1 MASMLRLGS
10 RTSVTPPTS
19 PRRCRVYGTKSLVHP
34 TTPGLAAT
42 PAAPMNRSPSHWAPG
57 DPIRFAS
64 DRAPSARPSV
74 SSTSPKTTTNASGPD
89 RAGADRGREWQ
100 PGQPIRFGSQPS
112 KVRNAMPDREAGMS
126 PVKKQSR
133 LSEASVNAEL
143 GARRSPGTPA
153 SSLSWVPRT
162 WAATKRPS
170 SAPAPSPPPYSG
182 SSDPSSIETIRA
194 TSSVGPS
201 RISKAELDLLVDGID
216 FDDDFADFME
226 TEVSPQPKP
235 SAAPSTL
242 PRRKVLTDDELEALV
257 SGIDF
262 SEDLETDEA
271 PDAAAVPS
279 PPRHCPST
287 ALNNGA
293 GLEKSSTAPSP
304 SPRSETPDENDDSR
318 TSSLLDLM
326 NSPTAIRTGDES
338 ASLSPTPRSR
348 SRSRSAV
355 VEVIDLDS
363 SYEDLD
369 EPDQFTRSAV
379 VATPATLDL
388 ADSSDGEVEIVSR
401 GRRPAADPVG
411 GKNDAPP
418 LPSPA
423 VPGFFARPEGLA
435 PPGSA
440 STSVATKIAT
450 NVKSS
455 AVAATPREAARLKKT
470 AKAGED
476 AQRQA
481 DFRRRWPRTFSYKK
495 WHKDVRVV
503 YTANEIV
510 VERELRAMS
519 GPLGFDLEW
528 DSYSG
533 YRTQGKTALA
543 QVSDENTVLLVH
555 VAKMKRFPPAL
566 QGLVED
572 PHRIKLGVQIAGDG
586 NKLKRDFG
594 FEPRGLLDLNACV
607 HHYDPSRYH
616 GRQRRGLIG
625 LQEMTGIY
633 LDHFLPKEHAVRTS
647 RWSAVLGQEQKDYAA
662 NDVYA
667 TVQIV
672 RQIQALADVP
682 SERAETDLAALSR
695 RAFSPW
701 TGFGPSTGARP
712 TAARSTKA
720 AATTA
725 AVTHDDKST
734 APTSPDQILSP
745 RRFQAFSLFHRQELS
760 LADVTARM
768 SETKTVKPVTVVW
781 NLLSAFAALEEHRID
796 IAWDVD
802 RLVAAMDDI
811 GDWPER
817 MVAEHGKLAAKLRTS
832 S

>member
-1 MASMLRLGS
+1 M
-10 RTSVTPPTS
+10 
-19 PRRCRVYGTKSLVHP
+19 
-34 TTPGLAAT
+34 
-42 PAAPMNRSPSHWAPG
+42 
-57 DPIRFAS
+57 
-64 DRAPSARPSV
+64 
-74 SSTSPKTTTNASGPD
+74 
-89 RAGADRGREWQ
+89 
-100 PGQPIRFGSQPS
+100 
-112 KVRNAMPDREAGMS
+112 
-126 PVKKQSR
+126 
-133 LSEASVNAEL
+133 
-143 GARRSPGTPA
+143 
-153 SSLSWVPRT
+153 
-162 WAATKRPS
+162 
-170 SAPAPSPPPYSG
+170 
-182 SSDPSSIETIRA
+182 
-194 TSSVGPS
+194 GPS

-379 VATPATLDL
+379 VVTPATLDL

-519 GPLGFDLEW
+519 GCVHFPTRDVAHHSLTRSRALPEFRPLGFGACLQGSCSAFLSLTHSPVDLEW

-647 RWSAVLGQEQKDYAA
+647 RWSAVLGQEQKDCMLDPACFKTRLADYTYTDAA

-725 AVTHDDKST
+725 AATADDKST